1 MQVVILMKNIRQM
14 PKGLTRDIVKDI
26 SLLKGEPK
34 WMTDY
39 RIKSYDKFKSLP
51 FPSFGPKLNI
61 NLDEITYYRRIDDKV
76 HSDWS
81 KVDPNARKT
90 FENIGLQEAES
101 KYLGGIGVQFESETI
116 YHNMLSYLKEKD
128 VIFLDTDTA
137 LKQHPEL
144 FKKYFNQ
151 IVDYEENKFTALNGA
166 VWSGGAFIYVPPGV
180 KLDRPLQSYFW
191 INNKQIGQFERTI
204 IIVDEGASLEYI
216 EGCTAPA
223 YTEDSLHAAVVEIY
237 VEKNA
242 KCRYTTIQNW
252 APNIYN
258 LVTKRAIVEEG
269 GLMEW
274 IDGNVGS
281 KVTMKYPA
289 CILNGPYAR
298 GTCITIAVGNENQ
311 IQDTGAKMIH
321 LAPHTK
327 SNIISKS
334 IARNG
339 GNATYRGTVN
349 IAKDAINSVSSVKCD
364 TFVLDEKSK
373 SDTFPQNIVNND
385 SSILEHEAT
394 VSKISEEKL
403 FYLMSRGIDVDK
415 ATELIIMG
423 FIEAFRDE
431 LPMEYAV
438 ELNNLLKSKQYCV

>member
-1 MQVVILMKNIRQM
+1 MLNIKEM
-14 PKGLTRDIVKDI
+14 PKGLTENIVKDI
-26 SLLKGEPK
+26 SELKKEPK

-39 RIKSYDKFKSLP
+39 RVKSYHKFKSIEM
-51 FPSFGPKLNI
+51 PSFGPKLNI
-61 NLDEITYYRRIDDKV
+61 NLDDITYYRRIDDKV

-81 KVDPNARKT
+81 TIDQETRKT
-90 FENIGLQEAES
+90 FEDIGLQTAEE
-101 KYLGGIGVQFESETI
+101 KYLGGIGVQIESETI

-144 FKKYFNQ
+144 FKKHFNQ
-151 IVDYEENKFTALNGA
+151 IVDYEENKFTALNGS

-180 KLDRPLQSYFW
+180 VLDRPLQSYFW

-237 VEKNA
+237 VGKNA

-258 LVTKRAIVEEG
+258 LVTKRAKVEEG

-274 IDGNVGS
+274 IDGNIGS
-281 KVTMKYPA
+281 KITMKYPS

-298 GTCITIAVGNENQ
+298 GTCITIAVGDQNQ
-311 IQDTGAKMIH
+311 VQDTGAKMIH
-321 LAPHTK
+321 LAPNTK

-349 IAKDAINSVSSVKCD
+349 ITKEAINSASSIKCD

-373 SDTFPQNIVNND
+373 SDTLPQNIVDND

-394 VSKISEEKL
+394 VSKISEEQL
-403 FYLMSRGIDVDK
+403 FYLMSRGLDDEK

-423 FIEAFRDE
+423 FVEAFRDE

-438 ELNNLLKSKQYCV
+438 ELNQLLKNKQYCA